1 HPDCVGSHEGYRRNG
16 NLGQHLRKCVRP
28 DKLNTTAVERDGL
41 PGRRWLRCAAGKAC
55 KASRRFAD
63 ICNHNR
69 HAREPNRAVRVR
81 EPARLPYSV
90 LSVVRENLN
99 PSFRHF
105 GWLNTR
111 NREGRRSC
119 PGAGIDWTLQ
129 LNERPYAK
137 AILGKAAVCPGS
149 IRHHKCCKL
158 HSGVARCRGL
168 KFTAERCI
176 NGLEQNLN
184 VAARQ
189 HGGNVSRACQLRRAA
204 FGLGWVWVCA
214 GRRHKASARKSRVWG
229 LLTTHEMPAMVQKNL
244 GGKWKLPIGLC
255 VSAQLLRLRSGGPSR
270 RCSAAK
276 SYELAPS
283 HCL

>member
-1 HPDCVGSHEGYRRNG
+1 
-16 NLGQHLRKCVRP
+16 
-28 DKLNTTAVERDGL
+28 
-41 PGRRWLRCAAGKAC
+41 
-55 KASRRFAD
+55 
-63 ICNHNR
+63 
-69 HAREPNRAVRVR
+69 VR

-137 AILGKAAVCPGS
+137 AILGKATVCPGS

-158 HSGVARCRGL
+158 HSGVARRRGL

-176 NGLEQNLN
+176 SGLEQNLN

-189 HGGNVSRACQLRRAA
+189 HGGNVCRACQLRRAA
-204 FGLGWVWVCA
+204 LRIGIDLYWCRRRGKARGRKGPAFGLLIPHA
-214 GRRHKASARKSRVWG
+214 
-229 LLTTHEMPAMVQKNL
+229 N
-244 GGKWKLPIGLC
+244 
-255 VSAQLLRLRSGGPSR
+255 
-270 RCSAAK
+270 AA
-276 SYELAPS
+276 
-283 HCL
+283 